1 MRCHLCSLV
10 RGGCSE
16 HYLWHSDT
24 WEKECPCSHR
34 REHGS
39 HRFWTQWHQ
48 TVALKRVYTDPPL
61 THRSCLS
68 ELAIRD
74 AVSRAAVFI
83 SPQIKLDS
91 QLSHCAF
98 FFFFFKSTPFGAA
111 PQSDLRGSLPG
122 YSPQWGSRLK
132 RISRLSFHFS
142 LHYPLPW
149 REVFGASGKHG
160 WQNWASKRFGKCW
173 SWWEDKRE
181 WGILTK
187 EEPVAAPNVRTWS
200 GHGVKAAPS
209 HFAVQQALFP
219 TSSLSAR
226 AIEVRMHWSMIR
238 K

>member
-1 MRCHLCSLV
+1 MYSPFTKIIYFYSL
-10 RGGCSE
+10 
-16 HYLWHSDT
+16 
-24 WEKECPCSHR
+24 
-34 REHGS
+34 
-39 HRFWTQWHQ
+39 
-48 TVALKRVYTDPPL
+48 PPY
-61 THRSCLS
+61 
-68 ELAIRD
+68 IFG
-74 AVSRAAVFI
+74 AVFQSYQKCCLPSY
-83 SPQIKLDS
+83 SPHFIPNKTWLTT
-91 QLSHCAF
+91 LTLRF

-226 AIEVRMHWSMIR
+226 AIEVRMHWRMIR